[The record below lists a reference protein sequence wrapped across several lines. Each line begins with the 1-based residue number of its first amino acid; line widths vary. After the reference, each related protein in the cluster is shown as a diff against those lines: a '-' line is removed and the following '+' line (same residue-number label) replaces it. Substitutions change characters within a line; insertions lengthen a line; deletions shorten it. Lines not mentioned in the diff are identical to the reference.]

1 MPEKDVM
8 IIIDGKGWKKGA
20 IPWLKESAGNH
31 SGKNIMVFSLTDFI
45 TWGNK
50 VV

>member
-8 IIIDGKGWKKGA
+8 IIIDGKGWEEGA
-20 IPWLKESAGNH
+20 ISWLIESAINH
-31 SGKNIMVFSLTDFI
+31 KEKNIMVFSLTEFI